1 MLAPTACATRHIMD
15 MHSASAT
22 EGSTRYVLQVLF
34 NTSSFPSTGQVI
46 LHGGSRQDPHA
57 AKKLFEDFFR
67 AMEDMN
73 AKDDE
78 V

>member
-1 MLAPTACATRHIMD
+1 MLAPTACATRHVAD
-15 MHSASAT
+15 MHCASAT
-22 EGSTRYVLQVLF
+22 EDSTRSVLQVLF

-46 LHGGSRQDPHA
+46 LHRGSRQDLHA

-67 AMEDMN
+67 AIEDMN